1 MPIKTS
7 KRDCLSVSPARKQ
20 HSHHH
25 TPGSHQAN
33 PAECGVSLESGCQ
46 ASNLLTLF
54 GRNALGCSGSKG
66 HKDPGKL
73 KYLITEQ
80 GQEGWQAYL
89 RQLNLAPRAIHHNS
103 GYLPS
108 IFAELGVQPANQ
120 PYPKSKILNGRKQ
133 LETFLVLHSGVTKCE
148 ARQVHNWGTRT

>member
-1 MPIKTS
+1 MI
-7 KRDCLSVSPARKQ
+7 CLSKHLKGTACPLVPQVSNIVIITHQGHIKQILPSVASLWRQDVKPAM
-20 HSHHH
+20 HSL
-25 TPGSHQAN
+25 GS
-33 PAECGVSLESGCQ
+33 
-46 ASNLLTLF
+46 
-54 GRNALGCSGSKG
+54 SGSKG
-66 HKDPGKL
+66 GEDPGKL

-89 RQLNLAPRAIHHNS
+89 QQLNLAPRAIHHNS

-108 IFAELGVQPANQ
+108 IFAELSVQPANQ